1 MNNSSNLRDYTNE
14 QLWKPNMNLQ
24 HEIKLWNTCKES
36 NVYFYWCNT
45 SCEFGLNYTV
55 FNQHWILRYIE
66 FYSQFNTI
74 LFASRKHAGS
84 IILSSK
90 KISHLFMWSI
100 INRNICCTFDSLWIS
115 LYVRLSSLNIYATH
129 IEYSL
134 SRLQT
139 LKSLLKCYK

>member
-1 MNNSSNLRDYTNE
+1 MCKLKTMNNSSNLRDYTNE
-14 QLWKPNMNLQ
+14 QLWKPNMNRLSY
-24 HEIKLWNTCKES
+24 EILAKNQTS
-36 NVYFYWCNT
+36 NY
-45 SCEFGLNYTV
+45 SV

-74 LFASRKHAGS
+74 LFGSRKHAGS

-139 LKSLLKCYK
+139 LKSLLKC

>member
-1 MNNSSNLRDYTNE
+1 MCKLKTMNNSSNLRDYTNE
-14 QLWKPNMNLQ
+14 QLWKPNMNRLSY
-24 HEIKLWNTCKES
+24 EILAKNQTS
-36 NVYFYWCNT
+36 NY
-45 SCEFGLNYTV
+45 SV